1 MILYHGTS
9 RANLLKIL
17 KFAVNAPSYW
27 GNREQAEASA
37 LRFADPVLLIADIE
51 HACLQGNWGMDHLLP
66 NDDAIPVIREESDPL
81 DFSLKYLG
89 GVTCV
94 DPIALFTVETL
105 SPVAE
110 LVVPVAC
117 EAYQPLQYKAVRLRA
132 MRNEFDTQYG
142 MDLIAWMDRLRDV
155 DKVKI
160 QEMMDLSYADGFV
173 HSSNAPCPLLAK
185 AEQDLATLMSAV
197 EPLMSQLESE
207 GVATPYSAAMADLRS
222 AIERLKGVPETN

>member
-9 RANLLKIL
+9 RANLLKIR
-17 KFAVNAPSYW
+17 KFAVSAPSYW
-27 GNREQAEASA
+27 GTREQAEASA
-37 LRFADPVLLIADIE
+37 LRFADPVLLIVDIE
-51 HACLQGNWGMDHLLP
+51 RACLQGNWGMDHLLP
-66 NDDAIPVIREESDPL
+66 NDDAIPVIRGESDAL

-94 DPIALFTVETL
+94 YPIALFTVESL

-117 EAYQPLQYKAVRLRA
+117 EAYRPLQYKAVRLRA
-132 MRNEFDTQYG
+132 MRNEFDTPYG
-142 MDLIAWMDRLRDV
+142 TDLIAWMDRLRDT

-160 QEMMDLSYADGFV
+160 QELMDLSYADGFV

-197 EPLMSQLESE
+197 VPLLNQLEGE
-207 GVATPYSAAMADLRS
+207 GVATPYSAAIADLRS
-222 AIERLKGVPETN
+222 AIERLQGVPGAN